1 MNRENHVAGFV
12 ANAGIGVGCNIIE
25 KLLAR
30 FSNGGGAVDLACS
43 NGAEGSE

>member
-12 ANAGIGVGCNIIE
+12 ANSGIGVGCNVIK

-30 FSNGGGAVDLACS
+30 LGNGGGAVSLACS
-43 NGAEGSE
+43 DGAESGE